1 MNNSEKFKE
10 ILSRSEIAVLK
21 ISINFLGKNP
31 WWSSFYLSVSNVVGY
46 RVRGLPL
53 FVLFFLFF
61 LF

>member
-31 WWSSFYLSVSNVVGY
+31 WWSSFYLSVSNVVG
-46 RVRGLPL
+46 
-53 FVLFFLFF
+53 
-61 LF
+61 